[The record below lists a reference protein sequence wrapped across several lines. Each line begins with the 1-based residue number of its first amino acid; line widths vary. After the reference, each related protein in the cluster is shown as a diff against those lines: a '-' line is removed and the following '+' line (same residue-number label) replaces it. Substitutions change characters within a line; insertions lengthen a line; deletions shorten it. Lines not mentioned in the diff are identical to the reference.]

1 MTQFDYSRSLA
12 GANRM
17 IARYGKAGF
26 IRRPGTVTGPA
37 YDPTIGEPT
46 DHPARFVVT
55 DYATKDI
62 DGSRVLATDKRVLLS
77 VGSLTIEPTTSDR
90 LVGDGDDNGYS
101 IEAVNPVEPGDTVL
115 LYWIQ
120 ARK

>member
-12 GANRM
+12 SATRM

-26 IRRPGTVTGPA
+26 IRRPGAVTGPA

-62 DGSRVLATDKRVLLS
+62 DGTRVLATDKKVMVS
-77 VGSLTIEPTTSDR
+77 VGSLTIAPTTSDR
-90 LVGDGDDNGYS
+90 LVDAGGIVYN

>member
-12 GANRM
+12 AANRM

-26 IRRPGTVTGPA
+26 IRRPGAVTGPA

-55 DYATKDI
+55 DYETGDI
-62 DGSRVLATDKRVLLS
+62 DGSRVLATDKNVLLS
-77 VGSLTIEPTTSDR
+77 VGSLTITPTTSDR
-90 LVGDGDDNGYS
+90 LVDAGGIVYS
-101 IEAVNPVEPGDTVL
+101 IEDADPVEPGDTVL

-120 ARK
+120 ARR